1 MATLSLSSV
10 NPSPMMAVV
19 GPQFCMPRVMALT
32 FTKKAFSFSGGN
44 FIISDDK
51 GTVLMKVQGLVLSF
65 SPCRV
70 LCDAAGTPI
79 ISMRIKPFSMHE
91 RWNVYRGDWKDQRD
105 LLFTVKKVC
114 MLQLK
119 TELDVF
125 LARNTTEQHCDFKV
139 KGSSF
144 ERSWT
149 LYLGDSNTIIARM
162 SHQFGIRSVLLG
174 KDIFRVTV
182 YPNVDYAF
190 VVAIIVILDEIMG
203 KNDPAELS
211 FS

>member
-1 MATLSLSSV
+1 MAASSLSLV
-10 NPSPMMAVV
+10 HPSPMMAVV
-19 GPQFCMPRVMALT
+19 GLQFCTPHVMGLT
-32 FTKKAFSFSGGN
+32 FTKKAFSFSGGD
-44 FIISDDK
+44 FIISDAK
-51 GTVLMKVQGLVLSF
+51 GTVLMKVQGHVLSF

-79 ISMRIKPFSMHE
+79 ISMRIKPFSLHQ

-105 LLFTVKKVC
+105 LIFTVKEIC

-125 LARNTTEQHCDFKV
+125 LARNTTEQHCNFKV

-144 ERSWT
+144 EKSWT
-149 LYLGDSNTIIARM
+149 LYLGNSNTIIART
-162 SHQFGIRSVLLG
+162 SRQSGIRSVLLG
-174 KDIFRVTV
+174 KDIFRATV

-190 VVAIIVILDEIMG
+190 VVAIIVILDEIIG